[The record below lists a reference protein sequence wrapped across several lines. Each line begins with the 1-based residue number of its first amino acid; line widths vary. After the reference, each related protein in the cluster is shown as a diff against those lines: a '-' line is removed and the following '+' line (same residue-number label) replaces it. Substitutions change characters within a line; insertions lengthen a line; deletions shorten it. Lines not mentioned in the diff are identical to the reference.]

1 MTTLC
6 DPVSTPCPVPGTV
19 PGVAYYRFMAGTSMA
34 AAHASGVAALIVSRY
49 GLDRSSFRGQ
59 MRPDRVSEILM
70 ATADPQPC
78 PADPR
83 CQADGM
89 VNGFYGHGIVNAL
102 RAVTADTNS

>member
-1 MTTLC
+1 
-6 DPVSTPCPVPGTV
+6 
-19 PGVAYYRFMAGTSMA
+19 MAT
-34 AAHASGVAALIVSRY
+34 AHASGVAALIVSRY

-59 MRPDRVSEILM
+59 IRPVRVSEILT

-83 CQADGM
+83 CQADGT